1 MKKLFTALAIG
12 AVAVLGLSAC
22 TSDADRASYNLSH
35 EADNFNVQRL
45 IVGINGVTDEILFS
59 VEGKCSLNLDRPEIL
74 EITCKHGPDDYR
86 KHFMGLSDNVTYTST
101 QLEGVDVS
109 VYNTKITLK
118 PTNII
123 PDFDLSVGKE

>member
-1 MKKLFTALAIG
+1 MKKLITAIALG
-12 AVAVLGLSAC
+12 AVAVFGLSAC

-74 EITCKHGPDDYR
+74 EITCKHGEDDFR
-86 KHFMGLSDNVTYTST
+86 KHYVGLADNVTYVST
-101 QLEGVDVS
+101 QIDGMDVS

-118 PTNII
+118 PTNIVPNI
-123 PDFDLSVGKE
+123 DLSTGKD